1 MGSAAHGGVAGLVS
15 AEVGRSVSPTER
27 RNFLPAPSPISYGRT
42 LGVAAS
48 LAIVFLWAGFLLSE
62 SGTPGT
68 TLMTSNVAVF
78 MLLIGL
84 IGLGASWRAKPVGM
98 LIAFAASFLPVGLY
112 VLVSEGF
119 YRLIGVA
126 DLLLLAGALLLLREY
141 ERQFMGR

>member
-1 MGSAAHGGVAGLVS
+1 MDSS
-15 AEVGRSVSPTER
+15 
-27 RNFLPAPSPISYGRT
+27 SPISYGRT

-48 LAIVFLWAGFLLSE
+48 LAIVILWAVFLLRE
-62 SGTPGT
+62 GGAPGT
-68 TLMTSNVAVF
+68 TIMTSNVAVF

>member
-1 MGSAAHGGVAGLVS
+1 MSSA
-15 AEVGRSVSPTER
+15 
-27 RNFLPAPSPISYGRT
+27 PISYGRT

-48 LAIVFLWAGFLLSE
+48 LAIVILWAVFLLRE
-62 SGTPGT
+62 SGAPGAT
-68 TLMTSNVAVF
+68 VMTSNVAIF

>member
-1 MGSAAHGGVAGLVS
+1 MDTS
-15 AEVGRSVSPTER
+15 
-27 RNFLPAPSPISYGRT
+27 SPISYGRT

-48 LAIVFLWAGFLLSE
+48 LAIVVLWATFLLRE
-62 SGTPGT
+62 SASPGAT
-68 TLMTSNVAVF
+68 VMTSNVAVF